1 MQVEKDFLKVKEHE
15 GLSLTKEELSYDD
28 IQTIIDVSRPYH
40 ALENEGAVK
49 IGDKT
54 IGFVAD
60 FSQEMPFPYEDGQL
74 GFSETARHMA
84 IAGSVAAAL
93 RNPNESKHYYL
104 ALNGLMRHDDDEKVL
119 PSSIVDGIDEIIP
132 FAGKPRVFA
141 YSTDFNKRE
150 STSEIFL
157 FTGDKH
163 DYVVR
168 MNVSYKIIPAKLF
181 SRFFPEVEGIDK
193 SLLGPWTQEKSN
205 PYTEAIDI
213 SISDEVFDHDSI
225 IYNAKVPV
233 VCPSKCYGHFDT
245 SPCLPVAFLIGHLVE
260 AGMQSVNLLRK
271 KNGLV
276 NKPLIAKKGFLDAA
290 TLVRAGT
297 YGLNIKGMTKCID
310 VDKGVY
316 EFTFDA
322 FADENGSDGEKI
334 AYLELTFAETEC
346 EDVDQTN

>member
-163 DYVVR
+163 DHVVR

-213 SISDEVFDHDSI
+213 SISDERSLTTTASSTMPRSLLSVPPSVMGTLIPYLASQLRSSLVILWRQGCNLSTFYARKTDLLTNHLLQR
-225 IYNAKVPV
+225 KV
-233 VCPSKCYGHFDT
+233 S
-245 SPCLPVAFLIGHLVE
+245 
-260 AGMQSVNLLRK
+260 
-271 KNGLV
+271 
-276 NKPLIAKKGFLDAA
+276 
-290 TLVRAGT
+290 
-297 YGLNIKGMTKCID
+297 
-310 VDKGVY
+310 
-316 EFTFDA
+316 
-322 FADENGSDGEKI
+322 
-334 AYLELTFAETEC
+334 
-346 EDVDQTN
+346 